1 MVIRIHVNSE
11 KGYSKAIKVA
21 AAVKGVESVTIAG
34 EEKNLL
40 LVLGVGID
48 SQRITEKLR
57 QKVGS
62 AEVVELRTV
71 DHHDGPNH
79 HNGGHH
85 MYRLDPSPYKHEA
98 ARDLHYYTGG
108 YHHNSAGA
116 YGQDH
121 YGYGYGG
128 AGGYQHGQYN
138 KQADYFYPP
147 QGNTHTVVHHGNNA
161 YADDSCSI
169 M

>member
-1 MVIRIHVNSE
+1 MRTQMVIRIHVNSE

-34 EEKNLL
+34 EDKNLL
-40 LVLGVGID
+40 LVIGLGID
-48 SQRITEKLR
+48 SNRLTEKLR
-57 QKVGS
+57 RKVGP

-79 HNGGHH
+79 HVGGHH
-85 MYRLDPSPYKHEA
+85 TYRHHPGQSLYKHEA

-108 YHHNSAGA
+108 YHNSAGA
-116 YGQDH
+116 YGHD
-121 YGYGYGG
+121 YYGYGG
-128 AGGYQHGQYN
+128 GGGYQGQY
-138 KQADYFYPP
+138 KHADHFYPP
-147 QGNTHTVVHHGNNA
+147 HGNTHTVVHHGHG